1 VRFFN
6 QLRDQIS
13 MSLENFPV
21 LLIFGE
27 NGSFM
32 QLIFFTHNF
41 ISLLIFTF
49 IQGSLYFSR
58 DVLCGI
64 NWTIPVVNEVL
75 NIFQFS
81 STDLSSGLDAKN
93 VDDDSDMNFLSPG
106 RLALL

>member
-1 VRFFN
+1 MALLCSRSF
-6 QLRDQIS
+6 LR
-13 MSLENFPV
+13 
-21 LLIFGE
+21 
-27 NGSFM
+27 
-32 QLIFFTHNF
+32 

-49 IQGSLYFSR
+49 IQGSLYFGR

-64 NWTIPVVNEVL
+64 NWNIPVVNEVL